1 MKKNNER
8 SVRADLWGD
17 CSRRISDCIIRNPKS
32 EIRNR
37 RGGFTL
43 IEILLV
49 VVIIGIL
56 AAVAIPR
63 LGGRVKQAQI
73 AAAQADVNN
82 IGMALRLYEVDNG
95 AYPSSLQGLVA
106 SPGAAPNWR
115 GPYLEK
121 GVPKDPVG
129 QRLRLCVSWLPQSEQ
144 LRPALDGPGRRGKR
158 RRYR

>member
-1 MKKNNER
+1 MSKCMNRTAASNT
-8 SVRADLWGD
+8 
-17 CSRRISDCIIRNPKS
+17 KS
-32 EIRNR
+32 
-37 RGGFTL
+37 GFTL

-63 LGGRVKQAQI
+63 LGGRVKQAQV

-95 AYPSSLQGLVA
+95 AYPASLSGLVT
-106 SPGAAPNWR
+106 SPGGAANWR

-121 GVPKDPVG
+121 GVPNDPWGNAYIYACPGSRNPNGYDLHSMGPDGAESADDICNWQTTG
-129 QRLRLCVSWLPQSEQ
+129 QP
-144 LRPALDGPGRRGKR
+144 
-158 RRYR
+158 

>member
-1 MKKNNER
+1 MSKYM
-8 SVRADLWGD
+8 
-17 CSRRISDCIIRNPKS
+17 SRTAVSNSKS
-32 EIRNR
+32 
-37 RGGFTL
+37 GFTL

-63 LGGRVKQAQI
+63 LGGRVKQAQV

-95 AYPSSLQGLVA
+95 AYPGSLQGLVA
-106 SPGAAPNWR
+106 SPGAVPNWR

-121 GVPKDPVG
+121 GVPNDPWGNGYIYASPGSRNPNGYDLHSMGPDGAESGDDICNWQTTG
-129 QRLRLCVSWLPQSEQ
+129 QP
-144 LRPALDGPGRRGKR
+144 
-158 RRYR
+158 

>member
-1 MKKNNER
+1 MSKTRKKEQR
-8 SVRADLWGD
+8 K
-17 CSRRISDCIIRNPKS
+17 RNF
-32 EIRNR
+32 
-37 RGGFTL
+37 GFTL

-106 SPGAAPNWR
+106 SPGSVPNWR

-121 GVPKDPVG
+121 GVPKDPWGNDYVYAFPG
-129 QRLRLCVSWLPQSEQ
+129 SRNPNGYDLHSLGP
-144 LRPALDGPGRRGKR
+144 DGAESGDDIGNWQTTKQ
-158 RRYR
+158 